1 MYTLGFLLKENT
13 MRNVAH
19 LFPLS
24 MTESAYS
31 YSDYMH
37 LMEKVVLENRTTGP
51 KQSEELNHY
60 TRLNLARMQR
70 LNKKTVILDSL
81 RQAVDQLDVQQTWY
95 ILTEAWC
102 GDAAQNIPTIVA
114 ATLSNPAIN
123 VKLLLRDEHP
133 ELMDAYLTNGGRSI
147 PKLVAVDEHFN
158 ELFTWGPRPAGAQA
172 LLKEY
177 KANPVKPYSEFAEDI
192 QRWYIADK
200 TESLQ
205 CELQALLEAV
215 CVDK

>member
-1 MYTLGFLLKENT
+1 MK
-13 MRNVAH
+13 NVAN

-24 MTESAYS
+24 VTEGAYS

-51 KQSEELNHY
+51 KQSEDLNHY
-60 TRLNLARMQR
+60 TRLNLTRMQR
-70 LNKKTVILDSL
+70 LNKKTVIQDSL
-81 RQAVDQLDVQQTWY
+81 KEAVDQVDTPQTWY

-114 ATLSNPAIN
+114 ASLSNPLIT
-123 VKLLLRDEHP
+123 VKFLLRDENP

-147 PKLVAVDEHFN
+147 PKLIAVDEGYN
-158 ELFTWGPRPAGAQA
+158 ELFSWGPRPAGAQA

-177 KANPVKPYSEFAEDI
+177 KANPVKPYSEFSEDI

-200 TESLQ
+200 TESIQ
-205 CELQALLEAV
+205 RELREVLEAV
-215 CVDK
+215 YVEK